1 MEFFTID
8 LFVQYSSTVL
18 ISYFTDAFTPTA
30 EVYEDPT
37 IQQPVTNRNKTQTVR
52 RPLLLKEK
60 TADQNPSATNEDE
73 RKRHSKKFSASI
85 KQNQLEEVLKKAK
98 SKEEF
103 DDVTEGLP
111 KTTID
116 GKDPIPL
123 AYLERK
129 LQ

>member
-1 MEFFTID
+1 MVYILHIYISIFTT
-8 LFVQYSSTVL
+8 S
-18 ISYFTDAFTPTA
+18 A
-30 EVYEDPT
+30 EVFEDPT
-37 IQQPVTNRNKTQTVR
+37 IEQPATNRNKTQTVR

-85 KQNQLEEVLKKAK
+85 KQNQLEEVLKRAK

-103 DDVTEGLP
+103 DDVTEGLT

-116 GKDPIPL
+116 GKNHITIG
-123 AYLERK
+123 YLELNVK
-129 LQ
+129 NMYL